1 MAPLGAFDH
10 CRRLVAETDK
20 ERYWA
25 TLYAPANRR
34 DALYALYAFDHEI
47 ARVAAVVREPMA
59 GEIRL
64 QWWRDVLEGK
74 RDEEAAAHPVAAALL
89 EAIQRWNLPAAQ
101 LIDVI
106 DAHAADLDDNATADI
121 ETYGAA
127 TNGAVIALAARILGG
142 DNADAQHIASHIGT
156 ARTYALAQQ
165 PQEARRH
172 LELARDLLPR
182 VPMEMLPALL
192 PAAVIGP
199 SLDRAKPLSPWRR
212 QWLIW
217 RAARNPQRMF
227 G

>member
-1 MAPLGAFDH
+1 MVPAGAFDH
-10 CRRLVAETDK
+10 CRRLVAEIDK

-25 TLYAPANRR
+25 TLYAPADRR

-64 QWWRDVLEGK
+64 QWWRDVFEGK
-74 RDEEAAAHPVAAALL
+74 RDGEAAAHPVAAALL
-89 EAIQRWNLPAAQ
+89 DAISRWNLSAAQ

-106 DAHAADLDDNATADI
+106 DAHAADLDQDAPIDI

-127 TNGAVIALAARILGG
+127 TSGAIIALATRILRG
-142 DNADAQHIASHIGT
+142 DNADAQHIASHIGI
-156 ARTYALAQQ
+156 ARTYALAKQ
-165 PQEARRH
+165 PEEARRH
-172 LELARDLLPR
+172 LDLARDLLPR
-182 VPMEMLPALL
+182 IPAEILPAIL
-192 PAAVIGP
+192 PAATIGP
-199 SLDRAKPLSPWRR
+199 SLDRKLPLWRR